1 MKVEQVKKFE
11 PIVITLDTTNDAEE
25 LIKALA
31 NGFQTCSTT
40 GENIGMKLAAQI
52 REML

>member
-1 MKVEQVKKFE
+1 MKVEQVEKFQ
-11 PIVITLDTTNDAEE
+11 PIVITLETKNDAEE

-31 NGFQTCSTT
+31 NGFQTCSTM
-40 GENIGMKLAAQI
+40 GENIAMKLAAQI